1 MTKLTLCN
9 GCNCMTKSIRM
20 GRAHYICGKC
30 GYDKSLGDVY
40 QNEKNLLDM

>member
-1 MTKLTLCN
+1 
-9 GCNCMTKSIRM
+9 MTKSIRM